1 MRGSIKKI
9 GKNKYRLV
17 YDLPPMLVDGEL
29 VRKQKKEVFNG
40 TKVQAEDYLADII
53 TKIKSGLYINDTG
66 KTVAEYLRETKLNL
80 FYFTLHTETL
90 KTLPNPCRC
99 GI

>member
-1 MRGSIKKI
+1 
-9 GKNKYRLV
+9 
-17 YDLPPMLVDGEL
+17 MLVDGEL

-66 KTVAEYLRETKLNL
+66 KTVAEYLREWFNINL
-80 FYFTLHTETL
+80 EFAFDSFNGFHGYIISH
-90 KTLPNPCRC
+90 
-99 GI
+99 I